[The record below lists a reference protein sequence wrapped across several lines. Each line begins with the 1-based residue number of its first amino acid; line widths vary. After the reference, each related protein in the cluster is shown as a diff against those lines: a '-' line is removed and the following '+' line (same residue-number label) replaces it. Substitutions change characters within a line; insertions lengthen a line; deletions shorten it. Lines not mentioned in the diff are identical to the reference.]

1 MKLSKNNAVEL
12 LVESESTASSSTMLF
27 LICLGCYER
36 IRFGFCCLPPNLGD
50 RPLLEHS
57 PRTHSKQLAGIGA
70 GGRLHRCEFGTAAFC
85 RARNRLFGWIK

>member
-12 LVESESTASSSTMLF
+12 LVESVNCIIIHYALSNMLG
-27 LICLGCYER
+27 LLR
-36 IRFGFCCLPPNLGD
+36 A
-50 RPLLEHS
+50 LLEHS